1 MRTKKKNKID
11 KEEILEGALI
21 IGAVLIFT
29 FGLCGISS
37 YFIDTG
43 KELFIGSYVE
53 KKENLVSLDFS
64 EDNGSKKVIIETK
77 NRAAAI
83 NTNKIKFKTST
94 NSNHDY
100 IKYKQNKDENFAA
113 DSKDYVIYLTEN
125 SAEKYSK
132 EYAKK
137 IKETMVIR
145 EK

>member
-11 KEEILEGALI
+11 KEELLEGTLI
-21 IGAVLIFT
+21 IVVVLICAL
-29 FGLCGISS
+29 GLLWFVL
-37 YFIDTG
+37 YVANTG
-43 KELFIGSYVE
+43 KELFVGSYVE

-83 NTNKIKFKTST
+83 NTNKIKFKTS
-94 NSNHDY
+94 NDNHDY